1 MLTQYSKHSYH
12 SGDFDAWKL
21 FPKAAREQ
29 GCAEPR
35 GTGAADPCWLRA
47 GQAAP
52 GPEELGGTV
61 CCFDLYGKL
70 LPGTAGDSLWEKGLS
85 SVTAALSN

>member
-12 SGDFDAWKL
+12 SGDFDAWKP

-35 GTGAADPCWLRA
+35 GTAAADPCWLRA

-52 GPEELGGTV
+52 GPEELGGSV
-61 CCFDLYGKL
+61 L
-70 LPGTAGDSLWEKGLS
+70 LRLIRQTAPRDGRGFTLGERIKQRDCSTK
-85 SVTAALSN
+85 